1 MKKTIVVALAAILVP
16 SAAMADVT
24 VKLPAGKADTTFTIK
39 SMLISDMV
47 LPRSE
52 RPKNMKEEIRS
63 EGGVLRFAVNDKAPA
78 TYGLIYDDESNKVV
92 EFYTSPGDN
101 LVIDIVKD
109 EPFEYTV
116 SGSPLMDGITALSD
130 QSRKIMEKYRAA
142 VQAESRDEV
151 AIEAILK
158 EYQDLFINF
167 VAANPSNPTAL
178 YAILNLEGENFM
190 DALAK
195 VGDGL
200 NNTPLYPLVVSR
212 KGYVEKSI
220 AADKRIEELQSG
232 NYDAPAFTLKN
243 LEGKDVSVSD
253 FKGKWLIIDFWG
265 SWCGWCI
272 KGFPKLKDAYEQYQ
286 PELEILG
293 VDCNEPEANWRKGVE
308 KYKLPWVNVYNPEG
322 TNILENYGVTGFPTK
337 VIVNPEGKI
346 ANITVGE
353 DPEFF
358 DKLAKLINGK

>member
-1 MKKTIVVALAAILVP
+1 MKKTIVAALAAILVP

-52 RPKNMKEEIRS
+52 RPQNMEENVKS
-63 EGGVLRFAVNDKAPA
+63 QNGVLKFAVNDKAPA
-78 TYGLIYDDESNKVV
+78 NYGVIYGDQKVIN
-92 EFYTSPGDN
+92 FYTSPGDN
-101 LVIDIVKD
+101 LVVTVVKD

-116 SGSPLMDGITALSD
+116 NGSALMDGITALSG
-130 QSRKIMEKYRAA
+130 QAGKIMEKYRAA
-142 VQAESRDEV
+142 AQADPRDE
-151 AIEAILK
+151 AAMESAQK
-158 EYQDLFINF
+158 EYGELFANY
-167 VAANPSNPTAL
+167 VKANPSNPAAL
-178 YAILNLEGENFM
+178 YAILNLDGEEFM

-200 NNTPLYPLVVSR
+200 NNTALYPIVI
-212 KGYVEKSI
+212 KQKEYVEKSI

-346 ANITVGE
+346 ANITIGE

>member
-1 MKKTIVVALAAILVP
+1 MKKTIVAALAAILVP

-52 RPKNMKEEIRS
+52 RPQNMEES
-63 EGGVLRFAVNDKAPA
+63 VKSQNGVLKFAVNDKAPA
-78 TYGLIYDDESNKVV
+78 NYGVIYGDQKVIN
-92 EFYTSPGDN
+92 FYTSPGDN
-101 LVIDIVKD
+101 LVVTVVKD

-116 SGSPLMDGITALSD
+116 SGSTLMDGISTLRT
-130 QSRKIMEKYRAA
+130 QSAAIVGKYQAA
-142 VQAESRDEV
+142 AQAEPRDE
-151 AIEAILK
+151 ALIKRAEK
-158 EYQDLFINF
+158 EYNDLFANY
-167 VAANPSNPTAL
+167 VTANTANPAAL
-178 YAILNLEGENFM
+178 FAVLNLDGENFM
-190 DALAK
+190 TALAK
-195 VGDGL
+195 VDDSL
-200 NNTPLYPLVVSR
+200 KTSPLYPIVN
-212 KGYVEKSI
+212 KQKEYVEKSI

-346 ANITVGE
+346 ANITIGE